1 MKQLPGVRQDVYHVN
16 AYVPGKTI
24 EEVRREY
31 DLDDVIK
38 LGSNE
43 NPYGPYPGAR
53 KAMIEAVESINI
65 YPETTF
71 LRLKTSI
78 ASVYGLGPENVA
90 IGHGAGGVLE
100 TVAKTFLGPEDHVL
114 VPRETYGLYKEI
126 SRLLGAEVQR
136 IGLTPEYRV
145 DVPRIIEAIRPT
157 TKLVWLCNPNNPT
170 GTVVDP
176 ADIDRLLEALPS
188 TGWLILDEAYAEF
201 AAEEEL
207 PDRRRLIESGAR
219 IVAVR
224 TFSKAYALAGARI
237 GYALGSPDL
246 IQALD
251 TVAEPFNANRVGL
264 VGAHAVLT
272 EDREHVSEAIRRIRE
287 SRVRLEGALRARAW
301 RVVAGRANFVFAV
314 LPDSEPRGATEVA
327 LALLKRGVILRSAEG
342 WGYPRGLRISV
353 GTPQEI
359 DRLLKEVDALNG

>member
-1 MKQLPGVRQDVYHVN
+1 MKQLPGVRGDVYHVN

-24 EEVRREY
+24 EEVRRDY
-31 DLDDVIK
+31 DLDDVVK

-43 NPYGPYPGAR
+43 NPYGPYPAAR
-53 KAMIEAVESINI
+53 TAMLEAVESINI

-71 LRLKTSI
+71 ARLKTSI
-78 ASVYGLGPENVA
+78 ASVYGLGAENVA
-90 IGHGAGGVLE
+90 IGHGAGGILE
-100 TVAKTFLGPEDHVL
+100 TIAKTFLGPRDHVL

-126 SRLLGAEVQR
+126 SRLMGAEVQR
-136 IGLTPEYRV
+136 VGLTGEYRV
-145 DVPRIIEAIRPT
+145 DVPALADAVRPN

-176 ADIDRLLEALPS
+176 EDVERLLGALPP

-201 AAEEEL
+201 ADLEEL
-207 PDRRRLIESGAR
+207 PDRRRLIQSEAR
-219 IVAVR
+219 MVAVR

-237 GYALGSPDL
+237 GYALAQPDL
-246 IQALD
+246 IRAID

-272 EDREHVSEAIRRIRE
+272 DDRPHVEEAVRRIRE
-287 SRVRLEGALRARAW
+287 SRRRLEESLRERGW
-301 RVVAGRANFVFAV
+301 RVVSGRANFVFAE
-314 LPDSEPRGATEVA
+314 LPDSESRGATEIA
-327 LALLKRGVILRSAEG
+327 GHLLARGVIVRSAEG

-353 GTPQEI
+353 GTDEEI
-359 DRLLKEVDALNG
+359 ARLLKEVDSL